1 MISNEDNLNDFL
13 QNARGDRHLRLSI
26 SRNTVFAIIFSL
38 IMHGLFLL
46 LITPLIDSKPEAV
59 LPARELTVGLA
70 PPTPEKKINTE
81 IKPESAPVTPAEL
94 TPKVIKPA
102 IKKVPKQQKN
112 SQEPTIRIPKLKSP
126 KFQSPEVKLPDV
138 ITSQMPEKTKPLPEK
153 TKPFPEKLPP
163 NLTIPNESIFRES
176 DSKNNLP
183 KELPPAQAPVDMM
196 AYVNQKRAARD
207 AVESNAAKINAE
219 ATAKELGPSAEQ
231 LRDEKIKRNFEN
243 GTNGIFEIT
252 SLGPRDA
259 RFAFRGWTNDF
270 GNSRKEFFE
279 VEAKSG
285 QDVRL
290 IMIKKM
296 ISLIR
301 QHYKGDFNWE
311 SHRLHRTIIMSA
323 RIEDSEGLEDF
334 MMAEFFGRNYKTS
347 QLN

>member
-1 MISNEDNLNDFL
+1 MLSNEDSLNAFL
-13 QNARGDRHLRLSI
+13 QNARSDRLLRLSI

-38 IMHGLFLL
+38 IVHGLFLL
-46 LITPLIDSKPEAV
+46 LITPVIDSKQEAV
-59 LPARELTVGLA
+59 LPARELTVSMA
-70 PPTPEKKINTE
+70 PPTPEKKRNIE
-81 IKPESAPVTPAEL
+81 KEPIKQVVQAPDPTPNPAL
-94 TPKVIKPA
+94 KPA
-102 IKKVPKQQKN
+102 TKAVKPPVKKMSKQQKT
-112 SQEPTIRIPKLKSP
+112 QEPVTKAPV
-126 KFQSPEVKLPDV
+126 VKTPDV
-138 ITSQMPEKTKPLPEK
+138 MMADVPETIKPVPEKIQ
-153 TKPFPEKLPP
+153 P
-163 NLTIPNESIFRES
+163 NLTIPKESIFRENAPK
-176 DSKNNLP
+176 DTLP
-183 KELPPAQAPVDMM
+183 NELPLAQAPVDMM

-207 AVESNAAKINAE
+207 ENESNAAKINAE

-252 SLGPRDA
+252 SLGSRNA
-259 RFAFRGWTNDF
+259 TFAFRGWTSDF

-290 IMIKKM
+290 VMIKKM

-311 SHRLHRTIIMSA
+311 SHRLDRTIIMSA

-334 MMAEFFGRNYKTS
+334 MMAEFFGSNYKTS

>member
-1 MISNEDNLNDFL
+1 MKSNEDNLNDFL
-13 QNARGDRHLRLSI
+13 QNAGCDRHLRLSI

-38 IMHGLFLL
+38 IVHGLFLL
-46 LITPLIDSKPEAV
+46 LITPMIKTKQEAV
-59 LPARELTVGLA
+59 LPARELTISMA
-70 PPTPEKKINTE
+70 PPTPEKKISNE
-81 IKPESAPVTPAEL
+81 IEPKAEQINPAVPIPKIVKSLIKKAPKQQQKTQEPIIT
-94 TPKVIKPA
+94 TPKL
-102 IKKVPKQQKN
+102 KVPK
-112 SQEPTIRIPKLKSP
+112 LKA
-126 KFQSPEVKLPDV
+126 PEAKLPDMLMAEV
-138 ITSQMPEKTKPLPEK
+138 PETIKTIPEKVQ
-153 TKPFPEKLPP
+153 P

-176 DSKNNLP
+176 APKDSLP
-183 KELPPAQAPVDMM
+183 KELPQTQAPVDMM

-207 AVESNAAKINAE
+207 ADESNAAKINAE

-252 SLGPRDA
+252 SLGSRNA
-259 RFAFRGWTNDF
+259 TFAFRGWTSDF

-279 VEAKSG
+279 VESKSG

-311 SHRLHRTIIMSA
+311 SHRLGRTIIMSA

-334 MMAEFFGRNYKTS
+334 MMAEFFGSNYKTS
-347 QLN
+347 QLY

>member
-1 MISNEDNLNDFL
+1 MLSNEDSLNAFL
-13 QNARGDRHLRLSI
+13 QNAGSDRHLRLSI

-38 IMHGLFLL
+38 IVHGLFLL
-46 LITPLIDSKPEAV
+46 LITPVIDSKQEAV
-59 LPARELTVGLA
+59 LPARELTVSMA
-70 PPTPEKKINTE
+70 PPSVEKKL
-81 IKPESAPVTPAEL
+81 KPDDEL
-94 TPKVIKPA
+94 TKPL
-102 IKKVPKQQKN
+102 
-112 SQEPTIRIPKLKSP
+112 EPAS
-126 KFQSPEVKLPDV
+126 
-138 ITSQMPEKTKPLPEK
+138 KPLPEPTTKIDRPVKPK
-153 TKPFPEKLPP
+153 TKVKPKPDKTIEPPADKVPDVLVAEVPKLINPVPEKIQP
-163 NLTIPNESIFRES
+163 NLTIPKEDLTKDR
-176 DSKNNLP
+176 LP
-183 KELPPAQAPVDMM
+183 KDLPLAEAPQPDVSQTQAPKDMM
-196 AYVNQKRAARD
+196 AFVNQKRAARE
-207 AVESNAAKINAE
+207 ANESNAAKINAE

-252 SLGPRDA
+252 SLGSRNA
-259 RFAFRGWTNDF
+259 TFAFRGWTSDF

-311 SHRLHRTIIMSA
+311 SHRLDRTIIMSA

-334 MMAEFFGRNYKTS
+334 MMAEFFGSNYKTS